1 MCTLTIG
8 LLLNAASALTN
19 AICQSLCD
27 DSSAPAI
34 CSTEEYYRDVC
45 IATEGCEW
53 DSDGDIDTDSGTMP
67 CSMLDAYNDVVCC
80 VGDTV
85 TPSPTTPSPS
95 SNTTAEPTPSPTC
108 PTEEE
113 CSEYDSAE
121 CCAADSDCY
130 YDYDGYD
137 IWDVPCSSED
147 AMAGTCCVQLTTAEP
162 TENPTDFP
170 SDLPSSEPTESPT
183 TSQPTSAEPT
193 ASPT

>member
-1 MCTLTIG
+1 M
-8 LLLNAASALTN
+8 NAASALTD

-53 DSDGDIDTDSGTMP
+53 DSDGDIDTDFGTMP

-85 TPSPTTPSPS
+85 
-95 SNTTAEPTPSPTC
+95 TPSPTC

-137 IWDVPCSSED
+137 IWDVPCSSEV
-147 AMAGTCCVQLTTAEP
+147 AMVGPCCVQLTTAEP
-162 TENPTDFP
+162 TTNEPTENPTTTEPTPSLTSANPTENPTDFP
-170 SDLPSSEPTESPT
+170 SDNPT
-183 TSQPTSAEPT
+183 
-193 ASPT
+193 